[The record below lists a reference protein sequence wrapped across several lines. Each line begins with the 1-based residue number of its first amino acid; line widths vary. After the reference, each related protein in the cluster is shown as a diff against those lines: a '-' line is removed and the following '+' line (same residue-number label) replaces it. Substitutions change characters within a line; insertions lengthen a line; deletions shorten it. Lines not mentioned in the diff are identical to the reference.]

1 MLRKLTRYEFLATGR
16 IFLPLY
22 GAFLVMSFILRGFME
37 LQSTWQIQ
45 LEGVMN
51 LLSIIPY
58 TLYVC
63 LFIATVAGSVLVAIR
78 RFYKNL
84 MSEEGYLMFTLPVKT
99 RHLVLSKLFAAIVWS
114 IVSAL
119 VCIVSIMILAF
130 TPDAFRAIGYWWS
143 EMVRAAYIQG
153 FSMDFVLLLEVILA
167 ILAELVYLYMSIYA
181 AISATNFVNR
191 HRVWMGIGVYIL
203 INIVSQIINTL
214 LTIGQWTA
222 TQGSVVGVILADQ
235 VNGYI
240 HGILLQSIIVSLILS
255 AALFVGTNWVLK
267 KKSGGA
273 CAELHRLPP
282 YCF

>member
-16 IFLPLY
+16 IFIPLY

-267 KKSGGA
+267 KKLNLG
-273 CAELHRLPP
+273 
-282 YCF
+282 